1 MIHSNIAVDNK
12 RKNNFYDY
20 DIYGYTKDH
29 HRGRGSLETIVTVRT
44 SDQYCNNHCKKI
56 KPVYRKVSEGA
67 RIKLNCNSLHLN
79 ADLVL
84 TAPAST
90 VQQSHM

>member
-29 HRGRGSLETIVTVRT
+29 HRGRGSLETIVSVRT
-44 SDQYCNNHCKKI
+44 FDQYCNNHCKKI
-56 KPVYRKVSEGA
+56 KLGEN

-84 TAPAST
+84 TDPAST